1 MDPQDALLTIL
12 GLGAI
17 TLLSRAFF
25 LLPRHEMPMPPLVRR
40 ALKYAP
46 LAALVAIIVPE
57 VVLTRG
63 ALIGTWADARLLG
76 AVAAAGWF
84 AWQRGILGTIAVGM
98 LVFLPLRI
106 GLGW

>member
-25 LLPRHEMPMPPLVRR
+25 LLPRHELPMPPLVRR

-63 ALIGTWADARLLG
+63 ALIGTCPSTSRRSPA
-76 AVAAAGWF
+76 
-84 AWQRGILGTIAVGM
+84 IASDSYSMSRWVCS
-98 LVFLPLRI
+98 
-106 GLGW
+106 